1 MQPPDREGIYRSVF
15 IGGVGELTVV
25 NRAVVNAEYRCGM
38 GIGLGLGVRASRV
51 HGLARAWFGV
61 RIRISFCSSIA
72 QFLAIL
78 CIPHCADA
86 EWVSH

>member
-1 MQPPDREGIYRSVF
+1 VKRLGCGKM
-15 IGGVGELTVV
+15 L
-25 NRAVVNAEYRCGM
+25 NAEYRCGM
-38 GIGLGLGVRASRV
+38 GIGLGLVLGLGVRASRV
-51 HGLARAWFGV
+51 HGLARAWVGV
-61 RIRISFCSSIA
+61 RIGILFCSSIV